1 MTLTPEGYRPRLID
15 DRLAKHIK
23 AFGAVS
29 LEGPKWCG
37 KTWCAEN
44 ICNSEFKLTE
54 KTGPLKNRDLA
65 ESNPE
70 VALRGEEPHLI
81 DEWQEVPSL
90 WDDVRNEVD
99 KGGRK
104 GRFILTGS
112 SVPKRRTYI
121 HSGTGR
127 IAKLDMRTMTLFEM
141 GDSTGSISLKDIL
154 SGKLDHM
161 DCGEPSLDHIADLIV
176 RGGWPS
182 DIGLDPEYYGLTAKQ
197 YVKEAVEDACRLD
210 DKDRNREKMRMLLK
224 SLARN
229 ESTLAS
235 DSKVMEDMK
244 TYEDSTITPPTLSE
258 YCDCL
263 DRIHLIE
270 DTPCFRPNIRSEWR
284 VGKTPK
290 RHLTDVSLA
299 VAAMEIGK
307 EGIVSD
313 LRTFGFLF
321 ESLCEHD
328 LQLYSEYHECKFFH
342 YRDGR
347 NREIDAVIESPDGSW
362 TAVEIKLGPGQIDS
376 AAESLLKISGQFEK
390 EGQAP
395 KNLVVICGMTRYAY
409 KRPDGVMV
417 LPITA
422 LGP

>member
-1 MTLTPEGYRPRLID
+1 MTLTPEEYRPRLID
-15 DRLAKHIK
+15 RTLAQYLQ

-37 KTWCAEN
+37 KTWCAKN
-44 ICNSEFKLTE
+44 ACNSEFGLTGM
-54 KTGPLKNRDLA
+54 TGSLRNRDLA
-65 ESNPE
+65 KSDPE
-70 VALRGEEPHLI
+70 MAMKGDAPHLI

-90 WDDVRNEVD
+90 WDVIRNEIDRVG
-99 KGGRK
+99 KK

-112 SVPKRRTYI
+112 SVPKRDEYI

-127 IAKLDMRTMTLFEM
+127 IAKLNMHTMTLFET
-141 GDSTGSISLKDIL
+141 GDSSGTISLKNLL
-154 SGKLDHM
+154 SGNLEMM
-161 DCGEPSLDHIADLIV
+161 DCGEPSLEHLADLVI

-182 DIGLDPEYYGLTAKQ
+182 DIDIDLEYTGLTAKQ
-197 YVKEAVEDACRLD
+197 YVTAAIEDACRLD
-210 DKDRNREKMRMLLK
+210 GKNRNRDKMKMLLR

-235 DSKVMEDMK
+235 DSRIVKDMMTSDDNSISMP
-244 TYEDSTITPPTLSE
+244 TYRE
-258 YCDCL
+258 YIDCL

-284 VGKTPK
+284 IGKTPK
-290 RHLTDVSLA
+290 RHLADVSLA
-299 VAAMEIGK
+299 IAAMDVGK
-307 EGIVSD
+307 DAIVSD
-313 LRTFGFLF
+313 LNTFGFLF

-328 LQLYSEYHECKFFH
+328 LRLYSEHLGCRFFH

-347 NREIDAVIESPDGSW
+347 GREIDAVIESPDGSW
-362 TAVEIKLGPGQIDS
+362 TAVEVKLGPGQIDS
-376 AAESLLKISGQFEK
+376 AAESLLKIRDAFEK
-390 EGQAP
+390 EGKAP

-409 KRPDGVMV
+409 KRLDGVMV
-417 LPITA
+417 LPITS